1 MNTIKRFVC
10 LMYHAASTKYEVN
23 KYRRQ
28 LFAQSGRQFENL
40 PRTQDSLTQH
50 FLRAMYQ
57 AAVF

>member
-1 MNTIKRFVC
+1 
-10 LMYHAASTKYEVN
+10 MYHAASTKYEVN
-23 KYRRQ
+23 KYSRQ

-57 AAVF
+57 AAFF